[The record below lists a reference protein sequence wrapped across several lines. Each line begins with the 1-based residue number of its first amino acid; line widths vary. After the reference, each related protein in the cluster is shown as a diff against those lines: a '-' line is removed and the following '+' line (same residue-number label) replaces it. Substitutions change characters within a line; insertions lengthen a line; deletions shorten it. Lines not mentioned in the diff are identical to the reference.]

1 MNILKGVQYF
11 TKNIVIQ
18 PVPIHY
24 QSGKKSTSSG
34 ENMSSN
40 KSDKDRKEKSK
51 FITSNIIYTSGKE
64 SKSGSGKKAE
74 KTPWKVENRNEEDLF
89 LGTASSDQE
98 TLSESMLKA
107 IKGYDENTKFY
118 HKEITIRP
126 VFIPPPKFN
135 K

>member
-11 TKNIVIQ
+11 TKSIVIQ
-18 PVPIHY
+18 PVPIQY

-34 ENMSSN
+34 ENTSSN

-51 FITSNIIYTSGKE
+51 FIISDIMHTIGKQ
-64 SKSGSGKKAE
+64 SQSANGKKAE
-74 KTPWKVENRNEEDLF
+74 KKVWKVENRNGEDLF
-89 LGTASSDQE
+89 LGAASSDQE
-98 TLSESMLKA
+98 TLTESMLKA
-107 IKGYDENTKFY
+107 IEGYDENTKFY